1 MPGKVFEPVDLIR
14 KLVSFD
20 TTSRESN
27 IELIEFVADYLKGHG
42 VDSKIIYDAGRE
54 KANLYASIGPTDA
67 TGIVLS
73 GHTDV
78 VPVDGQAWS
87 SDPFTVTEKDG
98 KLFGRG
104 TADMKSFIAVALAL
118 VPEILARPLEV
129 PIHFALSY
137 DEEVGCLGVH
147 SMVEDMLRADVV
159 PRIVI
164 VGEPTDM
171 RVVNTHKGVF
181 AFTTRVRGLEAHSSA
196 THIGVNSV
204 MYAAELI
211 GFLSELA
218 EEMKA
223 RAQKPS
229 RFDPPYTTVH
239 VGTVRGGTALNIIPR
254 ECSFVWEFRLL
265 PDEDDREIIDRFQ
278 AFAEGE
284 VEPRMR
290 ATAPEVGIETTPRS
304 RIPPLMP
311 EDGSPAETLV
321 MALAG
326 TNQTHAVSYGTEAGI
341 FQEADFSAVIC
352 GPGSIEQAH
361 RPNEFITVDQV
372 NACTGFMRRLL
383 DHAAART

>member
-1 MPGKVFEPVDLIR
+1 MPGKVFEPIEMIR

-20 TTSRESN
+20 TTSRDSN
-27 IELIEFVADYLKGHG
+27 LALIDFVADYLKGHG
-42 VDSKIIYDAGRE
+42 VDSKIIHDAGRE
-54 KANLYASIGPTDA
+54 KANLYASIGPADVA
-67 TGIVLS
+67 GIVLS

-87 SDPFTVTEKDG
+87 GDPFTVTEQDG

-118 VPEILARPLEV
+118 LPEMLATPLRV
-129 PIHFALSY
+129 PIHIALSY

-147 SMVEDMLRADVV
+147 SMVEDMLRAEVV

-171 RVVNTHKGVF
+171 RVVNTHKGVY
-181 AFTTRVRGLEAHSSA
+181 AFNTMVRGLEAHSSA
-196 THIGVNSV
+196 THTGVNSV

-211 GFLSELA
+211 GFLGELA
-218 EEMKA
+218 EEMKE

-254 ECSFVWEFRLL
+254 ECSFVWEYRLL
-265 PDEDDREIIDRFQ
+265 PGEDDREIIDRFN

-284 VEPRMR
+284 VKPRMR
-290 ATAPEVGIETTPRS
+290 ATAPDVGIETSPRS
-304 RIPPLMP
+304 LIPPLVP

-326 TNQTHAVSYGTEAGI
+326 TNRTHAVSYGTEAGI
-341 FQEADFSAVIC
+341 FQEAEFSAVIC
-352 GPGSIEQAH
+352 GPGSIDQAH
-361 RPNEFITVDQV
+361 KPDEYIALDQV
-372 NACTGFMRRLL
+372 EACAGFMRRLL
-383 DHAAART
+383 DHAAARG